1 MPDFNRFE
9 GDGGLLKRR
18 RTTPD
23 ETQKTDTKVMT
34 SFDFTKDFDMKR
46 IIDVETDKDTVK
58 MSEDEINRVMLL
70 DRVAALANS
79 TEDEDERNLLDR
91 LCGWLH
97 RVEFSE

>member
-1 MPDFNRFE
+1 MKKKAHNSGRN
-9 GDGGLLKRR
+9 
-18 RTTPD
+18 
-23 ETQKTDTKVMT
+23 QKTATNVVT
-34 SFDFTKDFDMKR
+34 SFDFTKDFGMKR

-58 MSEDEINRVMLL
+58 MSEDEINRTILL